1 MPVNRYDKRLL
12 ELQVAAEECISEQDR
27 QMILAELAAMK
38 EAYGE
43 ELSPWTVRIRHG
55 SVH

>member
-43 ELSPWTVRIRHG
+43 ELSPWTGRIRYG